1 MVSSITDISRTVPS
15 AHSGHNGNGAQNGN
29 GKSVQKEF
37 LEVEKKYAKIIGGI
51 TGISAVG
58 ILIGTLKSGLD
69 FPVKAVRAIGDL
81 FGTAATIAG
90 PVVLGLN
97 EYNNYND
104 LKEGN
109 KKKRYFDSLR
119 EGFYR
124 CCSLGFVPFIFEQ
137 FIDPKTWGKSIFHKL
152 ANVANLPNLAFT
164 GYTWGYGNFKA
175 FVAWA
180 LRTSEE
186 VKQHALEKEGA
197 NGSLESCKKKVE
209 RLDEIYKSCKRM
221 AVIGSIANPTLQG
234 LNQCADAL
242 ALLTGKTPASEFFAN
257 PAQSISSLVSLFVGI
272 PESFAK
278 GVDSFRR
285 VTLTERKHLHHALPE
300 SWMNR
305 ITNVENWLRDKLE
318 KDDNIFKSTKNF
330 AEAIF
335 HTLSPLSMFALFTPL
350 LGKPHLNDEIQSQ
363 GGTGAFLDKLIGR
376 TGKALTL
383 FFTGIYASFGRLPQS
398 IFQICYF
405 GRKYVISKI
414 KGEDHATTQ
423 RELLKLKENIC
434 NSGFVSEIS
443 KIAKSVIEKLVPD
456 FYTNKEIEH
465 GFQTFEFIQATYGF
479 DQTKGEPEYEKLLE
493 EGVKLDETKIDEI
506 VKHSLEFI
514 TKNAKQSNH
523 ELTPNERT
531 EIIKQIRK
539 KIEYAITPKDE
550 RVKKGMERKANLAF
564 PGADLIA
571 KYILRGFDLKTRLES
586 VDWNGSHKDDY
597 RNKETAYT
605 IDELWNFDAELL
617 PVLLKCADGAR
628 HTTNRGTT
636 FFSGLSTDGIFNS
649 IGAALNV
656 QDRDESYSRE
666 PWFASRA

>member
-1 MVSSITDISRTVPS
+1 MGLKTDSISAPASSPY
-15 AHSGHNGNGAQNGN
+15 HGQNGN

-37 LEVEKKYAKIIGGI
+37 LEVEKKYTKIIGGI
-51 TGISAVG
+51 AGVSVIG

-137 FIDPKTWGKSIFHKL
+137 FIDPKTWGKSIFHKV
-152 ANVANLPNLAFT
+152 ANIVNLPNLAFT

-180 LRTSEE
+180 FRTSEE
-186 VKQHALEKEGA
+186 VKQHKLEKEGA
-197 NGSLESCKKKVE
+197 NGSLESCKKRIE
-209 RLDEIYKSCKRM
+209 RLDEIYKSCKRL

-234 LNQCADAL
+234 LNQCADSL
-242 ALLTGKTPASEFFAN
+242 ALLTGKISPGEFFAN
-257 PAQSISSLVSLFVGI
+257 PAQGISNLVSLFVGI

-278 GVDSFRR
+278 GVDSLRR

-300 SWMNR
+300 SWMGW
-305 ITNVENWLRDKLE
+305 ITKVGDGLGKKLE
-318 KDDNIFKSTKNF
+318 SDEDNILKSTKNL

-350 LGKPHLNDEIQSQ
+350 LGRVHLNEEIQSE
-363 GGTGAFLDKLIGR
+363 GGTGALLDKIIGR
-376 TGKALTL
+376 TGKSLTL
-383 FFTGIYASFGRLPQS
+383 LLTGIYVSFGRLPQS
-398 IFQICYF
+398 VFQLCYF
-405 GRKYVISKI
+405 GRKYVVSKF
-414 KGEDHATTQ
+414 KGEDHETTQ
-423 RELLKLKENIC
+423 KELLKLKSNIC
-434 NSGFVSEIS
+434 NSSVVRGIS
-443 KIAKSVIEKLVPD
+443 KLAKDAIEKLVPD

-479 DQTKGEPEYEKLLE
+479 DQIKGEPEYQKLLE
-493 EGVKLDETKIDEI
+493 EGVKLDEVKIKEI
-506 VKHSLEFI
+506 VDRSLWFI
-514 TKNAKQSNH
+514 EKNAKQSNH
-523 ELTPNERT
+523 KLTNDERNQ
-531 EIIKQIRK
+531 ISKQIRK
-539 KIEYAITPKDE
+539 KIEYTTTRKEE
-550 RVKKGMERKANLAF
+550 RVKKGLERKVKLAF
-564 PGADLIA
+564 PGADLLA
-571 KYILRGFDLKTRLES
+571 KYVLRGFDLKSRLES
-586 VDWNGSHKDDY
+586 VDWTGSHKDDY

-628 HTTNRGTT
+628 HTTNRATT
-636 FFSGLSTDGIFNS
+636 FFNTLSGGLFNAVDSTLNTQDTDIS
-649 IGAALNV
+649 MAA
-656 QDRDESYSRE
+656 
-666 PWFASRA
+666 